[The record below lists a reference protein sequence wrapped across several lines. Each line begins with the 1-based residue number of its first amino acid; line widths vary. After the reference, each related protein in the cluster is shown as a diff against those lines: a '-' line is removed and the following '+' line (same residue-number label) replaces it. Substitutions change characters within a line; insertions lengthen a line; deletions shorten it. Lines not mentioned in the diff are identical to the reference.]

1 MATSKDL
8 KPSQESE
15 VERCLSLM
23 QAGSAMTKLKGS
35 PRGLPRVY
43 FLDRQRSAVC
53 WRPSRKQDRAKI
65 SIDSVR
71 EVCEGRES
79 EAFQRMECSSL
90 DLACCLSV
98 YHGTGLEPLALVA
111 SSPQEA
117 QVWLTGLHFL
127 MAGILGEDCLAKR
140 QRTRDR
146 WLQQT
151 FEEADKNGDGSLSI
165 EEVLHLMHKLN
176 VNLPRRKVK
185 RLFKEA
191 DTDTV
196 QGSLNF
202 EEFCALYKS
211 ISTRRDLYLLLF
223 RYSNR
228 QEHLTFEQ
236 LKCFLQT
243 EQQMHDV
250 SEEHC
255 RSIVENFEPCK
266 ENKVRDVLGID
277 GFTNY
282 MRSPE
287 GDIFNQS
294 HLKQNQDMN
303 RPLSQYFIASSHNTY
318 LTGDQLMSQS
328 RAEMYAWVLQAGCRC
343 VEVDCWD
350 GPDGEPVVYH
360 GHTLT
365 SKILFRDV
373 IETINKHAFVCS
385 RYPVILSIENHCSVE
400 QQRRMAYEMQEI
412 LEDKLDLSSVLDGD
426 PSTLPSPESLIRKVL
441 IKGKKL
447 PSNLGE
453 DTEDGEVSEE
463 DSAEEIEGACKLMNG
478 DTSSPDRRLVESF
491 ARRRLEILRKER
503 KFRKSDDSSGS
514 DSSLR
519 ASSSSP
525 TSSDRLSAGD
535 GADQRTISK
544 RSSFIRTF
552 RRDKRKNT
560 KTKSKQE
567 ETSGQ
572 QEGSDSP
579 RAGAPAPSRGSP
591 RRGTKRL
598 PLCRALSDLVQYTR
612 SVALHDLR
620 PDDTSSWQVTSLSES
635 KANQLQQQRAEA
647 FLHFNRRQLSRVY
660 PSSLRVDSSNFSP
673 HLYWSL
679 GCQLVALNYQTSGR
693 MMELNRAL
701 FATNGNCG
709 YVLKPDCLGEE
720 GFNPLSEEVLQERLH
735 TELAVKV
742 ISGQQL
748 PKPPDSVLGD
758 RGEIIDPFV
767 EVEVVGVPIDC
778 RKQQTRVIDD
788 NGFNPVWDETLVF
801 HLHVPELALIRFLVW
816 DHDPIGRD
824 FIGQRTVSFRSIMT
838 GYRHVYLEGF
848 EEASIF
854 VHISSKHISGKVK
867 QTGGLK
873 MLFSRPARPSSLDNS
888 KNPTSRR
895 HSISRDSLRRTAS
908 VPATGR
914 HSKAQS
920 VNFEPLRMPA
930 DITGDSPQTIVS
942 RSNNQSRGRVSLCS
956 ARSSTTLHVPI
967 FSSTSSTEDQAADEA
982 HASPSSHSATSAC
995 SSASTKWPGE
1005 CTSPP
1010 LCHAIHASKLRIN
1023 ACETQRNRKHFN
1035 IIGTEDS
1042 DIGWILDGLSDCII
1056 ANDHTS
1062 GLYNNEELH
1071 NGYTYDGDILN
1082 NAVYLESNKNHP
1094 SSISDNSC
1102 SQDEDKTQINIQAL
1116 EKIPF
1121 GPIGRDDI
1129 SIPLCSM
1136 NVTTGERLW
1145 EPLGTSAER
1154 NSVASTSSISST
1166 DTVIDLSQDDRAS
1179 LQVLV
1184 EWPFKKTAVG
1194 SCNKSDHYVLSRSRC
1209 EKMARELIREDKLN
1223 EELFN
1228 PVSNDGGDD
1237 LGPTCFENGKASHAQ
1252 GSSGGSSLVRRNQ
1265 TAPNMVAIGAGG
1277 LPNPLQQEISRRDVL
1292 NHEKDLHA
1300 NRKNVPQSKQP
1311 SPVDEATFKQLTY
1324 KTKEFSPT
1332 SKAKEFEKQTATGG
1346 VGHYTPDSVH
1356 HIEGR
1361 AKTPLRRCFSN
1372 DSSWPM
1378 DQPQEIGLTHGRAN
1392 SGGIFRDGFMD
1403 NIQGSWNKQLPLR
1416 SFSSGDQ
1423 ILQSNGSVNG
1433 SERRERSSAESVTEK
1448 QGLPFP
1454 ESSMNRTSSC
1464 SKSTPSNVELLS
1476 TDSYREVKVLD
1487 GQQCQRCHT
1496 VISRPTWSKLY
1507 MDSLQQSLACSRVPS
1522 KIVQGEKSKSL
1533 GDLTSDDII
1542 SQFQSR
1548 YRRINRGFITKE
1560 MREQRRRAVLGQ
1572 SARQQDPLTQQLV
1585 RLLTLAEDD
1594 IPEYKVQSSNHQLEN
1609 SIDLRHQSHSD
1620 GTPGAALP
1628 CVSKQRLNRVSNHI
1642 ACLKTQRTR
1651 FIENSVSLPS
1661 KSPDC
1666 CSLENDS
1673 PVWTRR
1679 PTDISYR
1686 PFPYDERVFPEGDRI
1701 STRETWT
1708 SHIDNGKPSGLG
1720 VLDESAE
1727 VYFTINL

>member
-1 MATSKDL
+1 MWFWNIEDSRLTYKATL
-8 KPSQESE
+8 L
-15 VERCLSLM
+15 V
-23 QAGSAMTKLKGS
+23 
-35 PRGLPRVY
+35 
-43 FLDRQRSAVC
+43 
-53 WRPSRKQDRAKI
+53 
-65 SIDSVR
+65 
-71 EVCEGRES
+71 
-79 EAFQRMECSSL
+79 
-90 DLACCLSV
+90 
-98 YHGTGLEPLALVA
+98 GT
-111 SSPQEA
+111 
-117 QVWLTGLHFL
+117 
-127 MAGILGEDCLAKR
+127 
-140 QRTRDR
+140 

-185 RLFKEA
+185 RLFQEA

-196 QGSLNF
+196 QGRLNF
-202 EEFCALYKS
+202 EEFCTLYKR

-228 QEHLTFEQ
+228 QEHLTFNQ
-236 LKCFLQT
+236 LKCFMQT
-243 EQQMHDV
+243 EQQMNDV
-250 SEEHC
+250 SEEQC
-255 RSIVENFEPCK
+255 RSIVDNFEPCE
-266 ENKVRDVLGID
+266 ENKVHGVLGID

-303 RPLSQYFIASSHNTY
+303 QPLSQYFIASSHNTY

-373 IETINKHAFVCS
+373 IETINKHAFVCT

-400 QQRRMAYEMQEI
+400 QQRRMAHEMQEI
-412 LEDKLDLSSVLDGD
+412 LEDKLDLSSVIDGD
-426 PSTLPSPESLIRKVL
+426 PSTLPSPESLMRKVL

-525 TSSDRLSAGD
+525 TSSNRLSAGD
-535 GADQRTISK
+535 GADRRTMSK

-552 RRDKRKNT
+552 RRDKRKTT

-579 RAGAPAPSRGSP
+579 RAGGQGPSRGSP

-635 KANQLQQQRAEA
+635 KANQLLQQRVEA

-673 HLYWSL
+673 HLYWSV

-709 YVLKPDCLGEE
+709 YVLKPDCLSEE
-720 GFNPLSEEVLQERLH
+720 GFNPLSEEVLQERFH

-767 EVEVVGVPIDC
+767 EVEVVGVPADC

-788 NGFNPVWDETLVF
+788 NGFNPAWDETLVF
-801 HLHVPELALIRFLVW
+801 HLQVPELALIRFLVW

-854 VHISSKHISGKVK
+854 VHISSKQIAGKVK
-867 QTGGLK
+867 QMGGLK
-873 MLFSRPARPSSLDNS
+873 TLFSRPARPSSLDNP
-888 KNPTSRR
+888 KNPSSRR

-920 VNFEPLRMPA
+920 VNFEPLRRPA
-930 DITGDSPQTIVS
+930 DTPRDCPQAMVSSGDI
-942 RSNNQSRGRVSLCS
+942 QSCGRVPLCS
-956 ARSSTTLHVPI
+956 IRSGTATHNPN
-967 FSSTSSTEDQAADEA
+967 FSSTSSAEDQAADEA
-982 HASPSSHSATSAC
+982 HASSSSHSATSA
-995 SSASTKWPGE
+995 STKRPSE

-1010 LCHAIHASKLRIN
+1010 LCRTIPASELRFN

-1035 IIGTEDS
+1035 IIATEDS
-1042 DIGWILDGLSDCII
+1042 DIRWTPDGLSNCII
-1056 ANDHTS
+1056 TNGHTS
-1062 GLYNNEELH
+1062 SEELH
-1071 NGYTYDGDILN
+1071 NGYTFDGDILN
-1082 NAVYLESNKNHP
+1082 NAVYLESKTNHP
-1094 SSISDNSC
+1094 NSISDNNWSKN
-1102 SQDEDKTQINIQAL
+1102 EDNTQVNVQAM
-1116 EKIPF
+1116 ENVPF
-1121 GPIGRDDI
+1121 GPTGHDDI

-1136 NVTTGERLW
+1136 NVTTGEQLW
-1145 EPLGTSAER
+1145 EPLNTSTER

-1184 EWPFKKTAVG
+1184 ELPLKKTKVS
-1194 SCNKSDHYVLSRSRC
+1194 SCSELDHYVTSRGRC
-1209 EKMARELIREDKLN
+1209 EKRAQELVREDQLN
-1223 EELFN
+1223 QKLFN
-1228 PVSNDGGDD
+1228 PVSNGSGDYLD
-1237 LGPTCFENGKASHAQ
+1237 PDRKASRAQ
-1252 GSSGGSSLVRRNQ
+1252 GSSGSSLVRRNQ
-1265 TAPNMVAIGAGG
+1265 TLPNVVEIGVGG
-1277 LPNPLQQEISRRDVL
+1277 LLNPQPQEISGRDVL
-1292 NHEKDLHA
+1292 NHEKNPHA
-1300 NRKNVPQSKQP
+1300 NKKKDPQSTQP
-1311 SPVDEATFKQLTY
+1311 FAVDEATTFKHI
-1324 KTKEFSPT
+1324 T
-1332 SKAKEFEKQTATGG
+1332 SMTREIFPASKIRELEKQTSTRG
-1346 VGHYTPDSVH
+1346 VVHYVRDGLQ

-1361 AKTPLRRCFSN
+1361 PSTPLRRCFSN
-1372 DSSWPM
+1372 DFSWPM
-1378 DQPQEIGLTHGRAN
+1378 EQPQELSLTHGRAS
-1392 SGGIFRDGFMD
+1392 SGRILLDGFMD
-1403 NIQGSWNKQLPLR
+1403 NIEGARNKHFPLR
-1416 SFSSGDQ
+1416 SFSSEDR
-1423 ILQSNGSVNG
+1423 ILKSNGSASG

-1448 QGLPFP
+1448 QGLSFS
-1454 ESSMNRTSSC
+1454 ESSMNHTSNY
-1464 SKSTPSNVELLS
+1464 SKSTPSNVGLLS
-1476 TDSYREVKVLD
+1476 TDSYQEVTLLD
-1487 GQQCQRCHT
+1487 GQQRQRCRT
-1496 VISRPTWSKLY
+1496 VTSRPTWSKLY
-1507 MDSLQQSLACSRVPS
+1507 MDSLQQSLACSRLPS
-1522 KIVQGEKSKSL
+1522 KVVSGEKSKSL

-1542 SQFQSR
+1542 SQFQGR
-1548 YRRINRGFITKE
+1548 YRSINRGFITKE
-1560 MREQRRRAVLGQ
+1560 MRQQRRRAALGQ
-1572 SARQQDPLTQQLV
+1572 SPQQQDPLTQQLV
-1585 RLLTLAEDD
+1585 RLLTLTEDD
-1594 IPEYKVQSSNHQLEN
+1594 IPEYKLQSSNDRLDDSTDLHHQPYA
-1609 SIDLRHQSHSD
+1609 D

-1628 CVSKQRLNRVSNHI
+1628 CATKQRLNRVSSEI
-1642 ACLKTQRTR
+1642 ARLKTESTR
-1651 FIENSVSLPS
+1651 FIERSVSLPS

-1673 PVWTRR
+1673 PVWTRH
-1679 PTDISYR
+1679 PADMFYR
-1686 PFPYDERVFPEGDRI
+1686 PFPYDEHAFPKGDCV
-1701 STRETWT
+1701 STRKTWT
-1708 SHIDNGKPSGLG
+1708 SHIDNCKPSGLE
-1720 VLDESAE
+1720 VLGESAE